1 MNTATLGR
9 RPRLPGLLV
18 FIGIPALLFTL
29 SAFNMLDEAE
39 NGFAAQEKEFQ
50 LSALMRRLTAPA
62 KDGKPLDLSQIYLP
76 GDTRDLANAN
86 LQQRL
91 AQSIAQASG
100 KVIETSALD
109 FADDATQPVEGR
121 VGVKA
126 SFDIENNGLLAL
138 LHGLE
143 TGVPLVFVD
152 KLSVRRVPGEPTST
166 GSEKLRVDLEAIGR
180 WRAPTP

>member
-1 MNTATLGR
+1 MTGATLGR
-9 RPRLPGLLV
+9 RPRLPGLLI
-18 FIGIPALLFTL
+18 FIGIPALLLTL

-62 KDGKPLDLSQIYLP
+62 KDGKPLDLSRIYLS

-109 FADDATQPVEGR
+109 FADAQPVDGR

-143 TGVPLVFVD
+143 TGLPLIFMD
-152 KLSVRRVPGEPTST
+152 KLSVRRAPNDAAGISP
-166 GSEKLRVDLEAIGR
+166 EKLRVDLEATAR
-180 WRAPTP
+180 WRTPAS